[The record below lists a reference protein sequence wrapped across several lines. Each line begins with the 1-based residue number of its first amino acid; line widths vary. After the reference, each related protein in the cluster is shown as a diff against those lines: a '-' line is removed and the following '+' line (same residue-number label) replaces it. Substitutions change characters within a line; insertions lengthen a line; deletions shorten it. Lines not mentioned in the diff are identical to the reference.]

1 MKGVFLVFLSFFLF
15 LLLACST
22 DKKDVIEPSTNSKK
36 EVSMLPKLNKP
47 STQYVLEKRTKIH
60 AFFRKNM
67 EQGRFNG
74 TFLVAKNGHILYER
88 YLGFSHL
95 NPPEKMLVNT
105 PLHVASVS
113 KVATALAVLRLV
125 DQQKIKLDEDI
136 RTYLPEIPYEGVTV
150 RMLLNHR
157 SGIPYYGYFTF
168 EKWDLGKTLHN
179 EDILRLLQKHQ
190 FPLNFPP
197 GKRFAYCNTNYALLA
212 IIVERTS
219 YLLFP
224 DAMKSLVFDP
234 LGMKNSFI
242 LSTEKQM
249 KEVAPSYLSSRKQV
263 AFDYL
268 DAVYGDKNLYT
279 TPRDLMRMDLATYSK
294 DFLSDSLREQM
305 FRGYSYEKKGKANY
319 GLGIRMK
326 EEEGKDP
333 YFFHTGWWHGSTSCY
348 ASLRSDT
355 VCVVAISNVFN
366 RSVYRINRLANL
378 FGNYPFSFEEQE

>member
-1 MKGVFLVFLSFFLF
+1 
-15 LLLACST
+15 
-22 DKKDVIEPSTNSKK
+22 
-36 EVSMLPKLNKP
+36 MLPKLNKP

-95 NPPEKMLVNT
+95 NPPEKMLVNS

-294 DFLSDSLREQM
+294 DFLSDSLRKQM

-355 VCVVAISNVFN
+355 VCVIAISNVYN